1 MRAEQLQEELSDISR
16 CLNSMWRDRES
27 EEGGFTKGKR
37 QHEAAK
43 NYCSCEQV
51 TEEMMA
57 LKERKR
63 GLEVEKAL
71 FVKKARRAKA
81 CQKKKIH
88 SSYIR
93 SI

>member
-1 MRAEQLQEELSDISR
+1 
-16 CLNSMWRDRES
+16 MWRDRES

-37 QHEAAK
+37 LSQHEAAK

-81 CQKKKIH
+81 CQKKKYTVAT
-88 SSYIR
+88 SGASDVP
-93 SI
+93 SIITINK